1 MNLFN
6 AESIEIDKG
15 KLETIKYRVI
25 YEEKNNVKTKSKGS
39 NDMVEVLRKIILE
52 EVNKKY

>member
-1 MNLFN
+1 MNSFN

-25 YEEKNNVKTKSKGS
+25 YEERNNVKTKSKGPGE
-39 NDMVEVLRKIILE
+39 MVELLRKIILE